1 MINKIKI
8 AGMEYT
14 IVEKALNPGYQ
25 GIEDDYLLGQCQYPA
40 ATIEIDI
47 DATESR
53 KKQTIIHE
61 MMHAVFFESGVVI
74 DGEEKIVNQL
84 GLTMYQVL
92 KDNDFSW
99 LKNEQQLIQDRH
111 MVISPIL
118 ETGKLYKNEWSNRIV
133 NVHPSVYDII
143 HEFSELDVDSLT
155 DDELN
160 RAESAANNIGIDIR
174 QEKRKRNIK

>member
-1 MINKIKI
+1 
-8 AGMEYT
+8 
-14 IVEKALNPGYQ
+14 
-25 GIEDDYLLGQCQYPA
+25 
-40 ATIEIDI
+40 
-47 DATESR
+47 
-53 KKQTIIHE
+53 
-61 MMHAVFFESGVVI
+61 
-74 DGEEKIVNQL
+74 